1 MLKIMNMTAEI
12 YLENLVEDTEYS
24 WIDNDTL
31 RTIIQIIIAAS
42 IENETVQAYH
52 AILWICQ
59 NVFLHLI
66 PIWQIVENDK
76 SELYP
81 KYLK

>member
-31 RTIIQIIIAAS
+31 RTII
-42 IENETVQAYH
+42 
-52 AILWICQ
+52 
-59 NVFLHLI
+59 
-66 PIWQIVENDK
+66 
-76 SELYP
+76 
-81 KYLK
+81 